1 MSGKKYTIFC
11 ILAAVS
17 AAIIAVA
24 DNLLEYTGEP
34 SGMTIIDPAWMNMA
48 SWRFPLSLNLCA
60 FFIPFYLLGF
70 WSIRCLLAKTH
81 PKAANI
87 YFILASYGTV
97 MGASF
102 IHSVLCYFPI
112 IYQQLTE
119 VGQKTLAEHVIND
132 IMEAIM
138 PVFIVHYVMTWIFPQ
153 LLLFV
158 LIIRGKTVLK
168 RWTAFLN
175 PFIFLVFGSI
185 CSLLAP
191 QALQPV
197 YVGIINKGN
206 TVLFLLATAYS
217 YKLLDKRGNTAATKN
232 IKDIS

>member
-1 MSGKKYTIFC
+1 MTGKKYTVFC
-11 ILAAVS
+11 LLAAVS
-17 AAIIAVA
+17 AAIIAIA
-24 DNLLEYTGEP
+24 DNLLEFTGEP
-34 SGMTIIDPAWMNMA
+34 GGMTIIDPAWINMA

-81 PKAANI
+81 PKAANV
-87 YFILASYGTV
+87 YFICVSFGTV

-102 IHSVLCYFPI
+102 IHSVLCYFPM
-112 IYQQLTE
+112 IYQRLTGA
-119 VGQKTLAEHVIND
+119 GQKAMAEHVIND
-132 IMEAIM
+132 IMSAIM
-138 PVFIVHYVMTWIFPQ
+138 PTFIVHYVITWVFPQ
-153 LLLFV
+153 ILLFV
-158 LIIRGKTVLK
+158 LIVQGKTVFK

-185 CSLLAP
+185 CSLLAS

-206 TVLFLLATAYS
+206 TILFAIAAVYS
-217 YKLLDKRGNTAATKN
+217 YRVLDKRKN
-232 IKDIS
+232 NVVFTNA